1 MCFNVRCEGEVTGEG
16 ERERE
21 GDCEGDTPPYFLPG
35 EEIEQQT
42 FLTHSWIFKSTGYKG
57 RQKEWTATANGK
69 IGFSFKASRFGVIPG
84 ANFEDAIVRVFISDG
99 TL

>member
-1 MCFNVRCEGEVTGEG
+1 MDTYWIND
-16 ERERE
+16 E
-21 GDCEGDTPPYFLPG
+21 GDEVLYDTNVLPG